1 MPIIKRIP
9 TLLALFFLLNTA
21 HSKDTRVV
29 NLVVPFTAGSAQDIF
44 VRFISEPLGRELKS
58 QVNVLNKPGAGGTIA
73 AAYVAQTKPDGLTY
87 LVGSSSHHFTGALYP
102 RLPYDPLRS
111 FQGAVLF
118 AYSDFVL
125 IASSALNTPNLSA
138 FVAQTNNNPNAFNYA
153 SAGNGSS
160 THVGMASFLRRAGLD
175 MLHVPLKG
183 TNEIINEVLS
193 GRVQAAMVAA
203 LSIEAYKNDPRI
215 KLLGITGRHRS
226 SVFPDLPTLIESG
239 FPSFQ
244 WYAWSGL
251 LAPAGAPLINT
262 QEMHRAFM
270 KISEEPKIK
279 TRYQQLG
286 VVYRPMSMAQFD
298 FLLREDWLK
307 SSALISELNIKLD

>member
-1 MPIIKRIP
+1 MPIVKHVS

-21 HSKDTRVV
+21 HSQDTRAL

-44 VRFISEPLGRELKS
+44 VRLISKPLGRELKS

-73 AAYVAQTKPDGLTY
+73 AAYVAQIKPDGLTY
-87 LVGSSSHHFTGALYP
+87 LVGSSSHHLTGVLYP

-125 IASSALNTPNLSA
+125 IASSNLNIPNLSA
-138 FVAQTNNNPNAFNYA
+138 FVAETKNNPNAFNYA

-193 GRVQAAMVAA
+193 GRVQAAMVAP

-215 KLLGITGRHRS
+215 KLLGTSGRHRS
-226 SVFPDLPTLIESG
+226 SLFPDLPTLAESG

-244 WYAWSGL
+244 WSVWSGL
-251 LAPAGAPLINT
+251 LAPAGAPLNKT
-262 QEMHRAFM
+262 EEMHRAFM
-270 KISEEPKIK
+270 KISEEPQIK
-279 TRYQQLG
+279 TRYQQMG
-286 VVYRPMSMAQFD
+286 VVHSTMSKAQFD
-298 FLLREDWLK
+298 VLLREDWLK